1 MMLAGDL
8 LEEIRADLASV
19 EEAIRSARFVA
30 ALTDGAV
37 PEEGLRAIAGEQRRV
52 VASDRRSFALLAS
65 RFASSPAHEWCVS
78 MQQGESDALVLLDG
92 YAGWLAL
99 DEGWFESY
107 EPDPRA
113 QAYPAFVAWLAV
125 NGSVGAV
132 AVAFLAN
139 LAAWGENCATV
150 AAALRDAYGAGNA
163 AVAYFE
169 FFAAAPPG
177 FQKDTLAVAQAGLDA
192 GDDPREI
199 RRAAR
204 LLQAYELQFWDA
216 LAEHA

>member
-1 MMLAGDL
+1 MLAGDL

-30 ALTDGAV
+30 ALAEGTV
-37 PEEGLRAIAGEQRRV
+37 REEGLWAIAGEQRLV
-52 VASDRRSFALLAS
+52 VASDRRSFALLSS
-65 RFASSPAHEWCVS
+65 RFASSPAHEWFVS
-78 MQQGESDALVLLDG
+78 MQQGESEALALLDG
-92 YAGWLAL
+92 YSDWLAL
-99 DEGWFESY
+99 GEDWFESY
-107 EPDPRA
+107 EPDPGA
-113 QAYPAFVAWLAV
+113 QAYLAFVAWLAV

-132 AVAFLAN
+132 AMAFLAN
-139 LAAWGENCATV
+139 LAAWGENCARV
-150 AAALRDAYGAGNA
+150 AAGLRDAYGAGDA

-177 FQKDTLAVAQAGLDA
+177 FRDDTLAVAQAGLDS

-216 LAEHA
+216 LAERA

>member
-1 MMLAGDL
+1 MLADDL

-19 EEAIRSARFVA
+19 EEAIRSARFIA
-30 ALTDGAV
+30 ALAEGTV
-37 PEEGLRAIAGEQRRV
+37 PTEGLWAIAGEQRRV

-65 RFASSPAHEWCVS
+65 RFPSSPTHEWFVS
-78 MQQGESDALVLLDG
+78 MEQGESEALMLLDG

-99 DEGWFESY
+99 DEGWFGSY

-113 QAYPAFVAWLAV
+113 QAYPAFVAWLAI

-132 AVAFLAN
+132 TVAFLAN
-139 LAAWGENCATV
+139 LAAWGENCASV
-150 AAALRDAYGAGNA
+150 AAALRDAYGAGDA

-177 FQKDTLAVAQAGLDA
+177 FQDGTLAVAQAGLDA

>member
-1 MMLAGDL
+1 MLAGDL

-30 ALTDGAV
+30 ALADGAV

-65 RFASSPAHEWCVS
+65 RFSSSPAHEWCVS

-99 DEGWFESY
+99 DEDWFESY

-139 LAAWGENCATV
+139 LAAWGQNCRHSRGRPARR
-150 AAALRDAYGAGNA
+150 LRRRRRGGRIFR
-163 AVAYFE
+163 V
-169 FFAAAPPG
+169 
-177 FQKDTLAVAQAGLDA
+177 L
-192 GDDPREI
+192 R
-199 RRAAR
+199 RRAP
-204 LLQAYELQFWDA
+204 
-216 LAEHA
+216 